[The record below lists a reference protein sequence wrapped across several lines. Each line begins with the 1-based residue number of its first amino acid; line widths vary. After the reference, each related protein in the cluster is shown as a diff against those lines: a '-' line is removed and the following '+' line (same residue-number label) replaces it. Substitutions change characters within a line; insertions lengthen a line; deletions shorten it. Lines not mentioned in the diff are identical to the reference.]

1 MCAPLLIR
9 PRDIIAFTT
18 TIALDNNQ
26 LSNINIS
33 IRFAIALPKLI
44 INQTPGI
51 APKHKATFKLTTR
64 LLPLG
69 VHHTVEPQP
78 TVPSTTATTKPDDT
92 GSASAPG
99 PVPMEK
105 EAATTTAES
114 KPSAA
119 TDNLKPA
126 TDAHPD
132 DKKDAEKPQSF
143 PTVDEVVSQK
153 MALQPTAAGS
163 EFHGLESATP
173 SAPTHTI
180 FDPSPEKYHDNPR
193 DDAVP
198 PMDGVPESLI
208 EEYISGDDDCE
219 GPGTGSSM
227 GMKAPDPDKAA
238 KKESLEDK
246 TEKKVDEAKEAAVTN
261 PDEAAAAAP
270 SGENGTNRVA
280 GAAKKDNK
288 GDKETKTIPSETAQ
302 AKEDAKAAPAP
313 ALSASKKRKADD
325 FEEDYDDNAADK
337 HDAKKAKTEQA
348 NGNGAGADGAASP
361 VKRAPGRPKKT
372 EAAKVDKA
380 ARKILKPVGMT
391 QRKTRSQGPP

>member
-1 MCAPLLIR
+1 M
-9 PRDIIAFTT
+9 
-18 TIALDNNQ
+18 
-26 LSNINIS
+26 
-33 IRFAIALPKLI
+33 K
-44 INQTPGI
+44 
-51 APKHKATFKLTTR
+51 
-64 LLPLG
+64 
-69 VHHTVEPQP
+69 
-78 TVPSTTATTKPDDT
+78 
-92 GSASAPG
+92 
-99 PVPMEK
+99 K

-132 DKKDAEKPQSF
+132 DKKDAEKPKHF
-143 PTVDEVVSQK
+143 PTVDEVVPEK

-219 GPGTGSSM
+219 GPSM
-227 GMKAPDPDKAA
+227 GIKAPDPDKAA
-238 KKESLEDK
+238 KEESTEDK
-246 TEKKVDEAKEAAVTN
+246 TEKSVDEAKEAAVTN

-270 SGENGTNRVA
+270 SGENGTNGVA
-280 GAAKKDNK
+280 GAAKTDNE
-288 GDKETKTIPSETAQ
+288 GDKETKTVPSETAQ
-302 AKEDAKAAPAP
+302 AKEDAKAATAPAP
-313 ALSASKKRKADD
+313 AASKKRKADD
-325 FEEDYDDNAADK
+325 FGEDYDDNEAEK
-337 HDAKKAKTEQA
+337 HDAKKAKTEKV
-348 NGNGAGADGAASP
+348 NGNGVGADGAASP

-372 EAAKVDKA
+372 EAAKIDKA

>member
-1 MCAPLLIR
+1 MSAQV
-9 PRDIIAFTT
+9 
-18 TIALDNNQ
+18 NE
-26 LSNINIS
+26 
-33 IRFAIALPKLI
+33 
-44 INQTPGI
+44 
-51 APKHKATFKLTTR
+51 
-64 LLPLG
+64 
-69 VHHTVEPQP
+69 VEQQP

-92 GSASAPG
+92 GSASAPA

-132 DKKDAEKPQSF
+132 DKKDAEKPKSF

-153 MALQPTAAGS
+153 MALEPTAAGS

-238 KKESLEDK
+238 KKESTEDK

-270 SGENGTNRVA
+270 SGENGTNGVT
-280 GAAKKDNK
+280 GAAKKDNE
-288 GDKETKTIPSETAQ
+288 GDKETKNIPSETAQ

-313 ALSASKKRKADD
+313 APAPALAASKKRKADD
-325 FEEDYDDNAADK
+325 FEEDYDDNEAEK